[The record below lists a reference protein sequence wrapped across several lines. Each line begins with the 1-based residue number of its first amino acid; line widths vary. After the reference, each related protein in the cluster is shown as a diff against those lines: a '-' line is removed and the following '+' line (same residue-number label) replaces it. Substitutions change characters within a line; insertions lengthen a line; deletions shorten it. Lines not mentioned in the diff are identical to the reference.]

1 MICQQNAKNLNGLK
15 VLSLFTNIR
24 TIFLLVYSCF
34 AIMVTINV
42 EKRCI
47 LKILCFEENVINKRE
62 IKNYYN
68 YNNYKITFNFKLL
81 YVIHTLSYIRKTLD
95 LIIIIVNSISLIFI
109 LLIHRKTV
117 YYYYKILLYNHKCNI
132 SQVNE
137 KFLILFLLHYILLM
151 YIPINMQ
158 TSFILNNTK
167 LDRSLNLPL
176 IFPLIIYRIR
186 CLPIK

>member
-1 MICQQNAKNLNGLK
+1 MSFYECYAIKKLYNNLICQQNAKSLNCLK

-62 IKNYYN
+62 IKNHYN

-137 KFLILFLLHYILLM
+137 KFLIF
-151 YIPINMQ
+151 
-158 TSFILNNTK
+158 F
-167 LDRSLNLPL
+167 
-176 IFPLIIYRIR
+176 FCCIIYY
-186 CLPIK
+186 LYTFL